1 MRESFVVAAL
11 MVAATVA
18 FAEPKVSGG
27 GTPPASATGQAQT
40 SADEKSAPAAPAA
53 SKSSTARKALRA
65 LKGNDKKAKSDSK

>member
-1 MRESFVVAAL
+1 MREPFVVAAL

-40 SADEKSAPAAPAA
+40 SADEKSTPAPAA
-53 SKSSTARKALRA
+53 SKGSTARKALRA
-65 LKGNDKKAKSDSK
+65 LKGNAKKVKSDSK